1 MSWAELKIEMTE
13 YYNFCLISRNLA
25 DMSVDELMAEDFD
38 SDEDEMEESEGKQ
51 TPQIGA
57 RSKTEER

>member
-1 MSWAELKIEMTE
+1 MTE

-51 TPQIGA
+51 TPQKGA